1 MSQGFSRMHLK
12 KPKLIKISPL
22 KIFFNPA
29 DRKGKIS
36 TIKEKHITRRAYE
49 LLEDFQK

>member
-12 KPKLIKISPL
+12 KPELIKISPL
-22 KIFFNPA
+22 EISFNPA

-36 TIKEKHITRRAYE
+36 TINEKHITRRAYE